1 MIAAVLNDIYGSRC
15 TIESGDF
22 TELDGCAINSNK
34 ISVNE
39 CTPDIDLETMLK
51 ICIMDKMKSEKV
63 LRIPHS
69 HERRL
74 DSIHEIQ
81 LAFLLET
88 DRICRKHNIK
98 YFLGGGTLLGAIRH
112 KGFIPWDDDADIM
125 MLREDLTAFARLRQ
139 RNFRAI

>member
-1 MIAAVLNDIYGSRC
+1 
-15 TIESGDF
+15 
-22 TELDGCAINSNK
+22 
-34 ISVNE
+34 
-39 CTPDIDLETMLK
+39 
-51 ICIMDKMKSEKV
+51 MDKMKSEKV

-125 MLREDLTAFARLRQ
+125 MLREDFDRFLRDCAKGTSEQ
-139 RNFRAI
+139 YDFSIVPYGQILFL

>member
-1 MIAAVLNDIYGSRC
+1 
-15 TIESGDF
+15 
-22 TELDGCAINSNK
+22 
-34 ISVNE
+34 
-39 CTPDIDLETMLK
+39 
-51 ICIMDKMKSEKV
+51 MDKMKSEKV

-125 MLREDLTAFARLRQ
+125 MLREDFDRFCEIAPKELP
-139 RNFRAI
+139 